1 MSISDKDYDPIT
13 NPRPEDLH
21 SYGVVNA
28 LVWFAVLLLVALVLY
43 YGFGW
48 LIG

>member
-1 MSISDKDYDPIT
+1 MEEHDPIK

-28 LVWFAVLLLVALVLY
+28 LVWFAGMLAVALAVY
-43 YGFGW
+43 YFV
-48 LIG
+48 IK

>member
-1 MSISDKDYDPIT
+1 MSTTEKDYDPIK

-28 LVWFAVLLLVALVLY
+28 MVWFGALLVIGLIVY
-43 YGFGW
+43 YGIAW
-48 LIG
+48 LF

>member
-1 MSISDKDYDPIT
+1 MQEHDPIK

-28 LVWFAVLLLVALVLY
+28 LVWFAILLAIALTVY
-43 YGFGW
+43 YFVFR
-48 LIG
+48 

>member
-1 MSISDKDYDPIT
+1 MSVPEKDYDPIK

-28 LVWFAVLLLVALVLY
+28 LLWFAGLLAIGLLAY
-43 YGFGW
+43 W
-48 LIG
+48 LWWA